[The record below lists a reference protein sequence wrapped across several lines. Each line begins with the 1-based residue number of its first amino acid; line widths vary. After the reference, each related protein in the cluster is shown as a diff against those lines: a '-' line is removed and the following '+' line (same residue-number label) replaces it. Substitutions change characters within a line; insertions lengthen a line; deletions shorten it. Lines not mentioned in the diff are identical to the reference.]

1 MSTIKHDNLP
11 KNDGEVRQLILETIV
26 GVRDGS
32 LDVAQGAT
40 MAALFKE
47 MNSSMAVSIN
57 AAKMSLQMEAT
68 GRKFIKTLNMGRQ
81 EISGEPD
88 APQE

>member
-32 LDVAQGAT
+32 LDVSQGGA

-47 MNSSMAVSIN
+47 LNSSMAVSIN
-57 AAKMSLQMEAT
+57 AAKMSLQMEQT
-68 GRKFIKTLNMGRQ
+68 GRKFVNTLRMGQQ
-81 EISGEPD
+81 EIGGGED
-88 APQE
+88 

>member
-32 LDVAQGAT
+32 LDVSQGGA

-47 MNSSMAVSIN
+47 LNSSMTVSIN
-57 AAKMSLQMEAT
+57 AAKMSLQMELT
-68 GRKFIKTLNMGRQ
+68 GRKFVNTLRMGRQ
-81 EISGEPD
+81 EIGGGDETP
-88 APQE
+88 A